1 MYYFFSFASLLKK
14 FSFASLLENDHD
26 AVRIAPV
33 VENSRFG
40 VCSQTLFQGSRSSD
54 LPEPSAVDD
63 VLLICVCVC
72 VCVCVRVF
80 SFASLLENDHDA
92 EF

>member
-14 FSFASLLENDHD
+14 FSFASLLKNDTH
-26 AVRIAPV
+26 ALRTLPV

-40 VCSQTLFQGSRSSD
+40 VCSQTLFKGSRSSD
-54 LPEPSAVDD
+54 LSEPSAVVD
-63 VLLICVCVC
+63 VLHICVCVC
-72 VCVCVRVF
+72 VCVF

>member
-26 AVRIAPV
+26 AVRIASV
-33 VENSRFG
+33 VKNSRFG
-40 VCSQTLFQGSRSSD
+40 VCSQTLFKGSRSSD
-54 LPEPSAVDD
+54 LPEPSAVVY
-63 VLLICVCVC
+63 VLHICVCVC
-72 VCVCVRVF
+72 VCVF